1 MSDQSISDAL
11 NNAPLSRFHTRSIFV
26 AGMGF
31 FTDAYDLFIIGTA
44 TTLIAK
50 QWGLSASET
59 GLINSITL
67 LSAFFGAIIFGRISD
82 KLGRKKVYGME
93 AALMVL
99 GAVLS
104 AFSPS
109 FIWLLVFR
117 FILGIG
123 VGGDYPM
130 SAVLTRPFHSRSP
143 MAVTCSVMCRLACS
157 SW

>member
-130 SAVLTRPFHSRSP
+130 SAVL
-143 MAVTCSVMCRLACS
+143 
-157 SW
+157 